1 MLNNRVNSVKHSKES
16 IPSQA
21 WKQEGVT
28 TIPKG
33 STLKWAEVR
42 GIRKDDE
49 IVCSCKRLQ
58 AAERRV
64 RINAPHG
71 TQRYGKH
78 KLVLNRFM
86 SNETVLCLDMA
97 KWALAVLQ
105 PMRQEKLARTGMAD
119 KWMVT
124 WEGTLVCRNQDASA
138 KVSDC
143 TTA

>member
-21 WKQEGVT
+21 SKEEGVT
-28 TIPKG
+28 TMAKA
-33 STLKWAEVR
+33 STPKWAEVR

-64 RINAPHG
+64 KINDLHG
-71 TQRYGKH
+71 TYRYGKH
-78 KLVLNRFM
+78 RLVMNRFM
-86 SNETVLCLDMA
+86 RPETVLCLQMD
-97 KWALAVLQ
+97 KWALATLR
-105 PMRQEKLARTGMAD
+105 PMKSEELAKTGDGTKHQVIMEA
-119 KWMVT
+119 
-124 WEGTLVCRNQDASA
+124 TLVCRNPNASA